1 MGVPFMF
8 ETMKNLMFLVAFF
21 GVTPIW
27 GTVGQSETASVLAEQ
42 KYLYVTWEH
51 HDALVH
57 QIAKQV
63 NDSNWEFDTILC
75 MARGGSLAGL
85 RLSHL
90 MNEKEL
96 ATIATKSYRG
106 RNGME
111 QKELVISEH
120 IAMTAE
126 KLGKRVLLVDDL
138 VDSGIS
144 MLKVKELIFERH
156 PEVEEIRTAVL
167 FYKSCSVHK
176 PYYIGESA
184 DKETW
189 IVFPFEKA
197 IVE

>member
-1 MGVPFMF
+1 ML
-8 ETMKNLMFLVAFF
+8 ETMNNLMLLVAVF
-21 GVTPIW
+21 GVASIW
-27 GTVGQSETASVLAEQ
+27 GTKDKTEIESVQPEQ

-51 HDALVH
+51 HDALVQ
-57 QIAKQV
+57 QIANQITE
-63 NDSNWEFDTILC
+63 SNWEFDTILC

-90 MNEKEL
+90 MSDKEL

-111 QKELVISEH
+111 QKELVVSEQ
-120 IAMTAE
+120 IAMTS
-126 KLGKRVLLVDDL
+126 KNLGKRVLLVDDL

-144 MLKVKELIFERH
+144 IEKVKERIFERH

-167 FYKSCSVHK
+167 FYKCCSIHT
-176 PYYIGESA
+176 PNYIGEIA

-189 IVFPFEKA
+189 IVLPFEKA